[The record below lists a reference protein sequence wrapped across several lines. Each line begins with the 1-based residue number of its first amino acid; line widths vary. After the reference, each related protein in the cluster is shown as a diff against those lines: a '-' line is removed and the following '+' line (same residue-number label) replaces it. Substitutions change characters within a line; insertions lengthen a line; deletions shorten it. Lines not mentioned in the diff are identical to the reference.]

1 MTKTLLGGLS
11 CLLALLLSL
20 SALGVFFRCLQS
32 WRNAPDT
39 THMTMIVAGMQFTGG
54 QLLIPLAGF
63 TIGAIAA
70 GLFGL
75 KTLKTRS

>member
-20 SALGVFFRCLQS
+20 SALGVFFRCIQS
-32 WRNAPDT
+32 WRNTPDT
-39 THMTMIVAGMQFTGG
+39 THMTMIIAGMQFTGG

-63 TIGAIAA
+63 VIGAIAA
-70 GLFGL
+70 GFFALR
-75 KTLKTRS
+75 TLRPRS